1 MPKKRH
7 DIKDIALN
15 IFSKKPFLYDSELPL
30 LWNDELAET
39 LFLPGVDGELE
50 VVVSSVLYD
59 FDTPARELGLA
70 WIRDYASLNLNSDS
84 GVLPKIFYQVL
95 GLLAESQIRML
106 RGESLVG
113 FLGSDNAAWVRK
125 ALDENW
131 LDPES
136 RKALVSMLVV

>member
-1 MPKKRH
+1 MPKKLH
-7 DIKDIALN
+7 DITDIALN
-15 IFSKKPFLYDSELPL
+15 IFSKEHFFYDSELPV

-39 LFLPGVDGELE
+39 LVLPGVDEELE

-59 FDTPARELGLA
+59 FDTPAREVGLV

-113 FLGSDNAAWVRK
+113 FLGSDDETWVRK

-136 RKALVSMLVV
+136 RKALVSILAV